1 MKTKVVND
9 AVSGMTL
16 LLWYPGLLL
25 HKLDSFQFC
34 NGMFRLIFADQIL
47 E

>member
-1 MKTKVVND
+1 MKTKVVTD
-9 AVSGMTL
+9 AVSDMTL
-16 LLWYPGLLL
+16 FLWYPGLLL

-34 NGMFRLIFADQIL
+34 NEMFRLIFADQLL